1 MDIRAT
7 RKLNGQPSRARIAC
21 LHCRSRKVR
30 CTLAI
35 KGPPCTNC
43 QLDGL
48 ECVTCPKLRKRS
60 IHTSLAEDDIPSR
73 PIQEEK
79 ATQSY
84 DICTARNVQDDSL
97 KFCDLNGMNIFKR
110 QRTASGGHEGRLVE
124 GALSVDSCLDRS
136 MPTRD
141 VFYSYYSFLR
151 APNLGCLQ
159 SADRSFLE
167 AQESLHVPTGPIL
180 EAVMSRYF
188 LYVHPCLPVINEAEF
203 WPMLYQEASV
213 KSSFSL
219 LVFQAMIFAACSYIS
234 LADARKWGA
243 ESILEMRNSFYRRAK
258 FLYNFGVED
267 DRLCIAQALTLLT
280 YQSTGTDHL
289 SNTTWLGLAIQQ
301 AQLINAHLY
310 YRYPVQA
317 RYNRSDLKRLWWCL
331 IIRDRIVSLGM
342 RRPLQILPTHFD
354 VASRDPLMMDDLS
367 DEIHTSRVYDSET
380 KGMLCKIMTSLCRLA
395 VSLTN
400 VIMTLYPLD
409 PFPDGQGGGGQS
421 AEIASIDDIQSRLQ
435 YWATTHML
443 RPSPEDS
450 NCHPSVAFFKQLTA
464 LYFESARLALYQY
477 ISFRIHRNQRPDD
490 WPDLMDAVTAIHD
503 VVKRFVVDGTAGHLP
518 ISAVAYTALPQ
529 MVLNLNL
536 RLSSDTTTRRR
547 QENVLNIYMELNRQ
561 YVLRYDVSHVSTW
574 VNRIVRL
581 FELSL
586 SPIKPQ
592 LADLARRQ
600 KIFPGKD
607 CLYLLE
613 LEPELYFKI
622 SGMMDA
628 SMSTGQLALEYSG
641 TRLGF
646 PSQDV
651 SFSLSLGDF
660 SESPAAKSHEQPRQG
675 QILPLDENSVE
686 EEDEDA
692 YTMDLTSIEHL
703 SRGLGLFGE

>member
-1 MDIRAT
+1 
-7 RKLNGQPSRARIAC
+7 
-21 LHCRSRKVR
+21 
-30 CTLAI
+30 
-35 KGPPCTNC
+35 
-43 QLDGL
+43 
-48 ECVTCPKLRKRS
+48 
-60 IHTSLAEDDIPSR
+60 
-73 PIQEEK
+73 
-79 ATQSY
+79 
-84 DICTARNVQDDSL
+84 
-97 KFCDLNGMNIFKR
+97 
-110 QRTASGGHEGRLVE
+110 
-124 GALSVDSCLDRS
+124 
-136 MPTRD
+136 
-141 VFYSYYSFLR
+141 
-151 APNLGCLQ
+151 
-159 SADRSFLE
+159 
-167 AQESLHVPTGPIL
+167 
-180 EAVMSRYF
+180 MSRYF

-203 WPMLYQEASV
+203 WPMLNQEATG

-219 LVFQAMIFAACSYIS
+219 LVFQAMMFAACSYIS
-234 LADARKWGA
+234 LADAQKWGA

-258 FLYNFGVED
+258 FLYNFGVEND
-267 DRLCIAQALTLLT
+267 PLCIAQALTLLT
-280 YQSTGTDHL
+280 YQSSGTNHL

-301 AQLINAHLY
+301 AHLIHAHLY
-310 YRYPVQA
+310 HRCPVEGRYK
-317 RYNRSDLKRLWWCL
+317 RSELKRLWWCL

-342 RRPLQILPTHFD
+342 RRPLQILPTHFE
-354 VASRDPLMMDDLS
+354 VASRDPLLMDDLS
-367 DEIHTSRVYDSET
+367 DEIHTSQVYDSET
-380 KGMLCKIMTSLCRLA
+380 KEMLCKIMTSLCRLA

-409 PFPDGQGGGGQS
+409 PFPDGQG
-421 AEIASIDDIQSRLQ
+421 
-435 YWATTHML
+435 
-443 RPSPEDS
+443 
-450 NCHPSVAFFKQLTA
+450 VLTA

-536 RLSSDTTTRRR
+536 RLSSDTLTRRR
-547 QENVLNIYMELNRQ
+547 QENVLSIYMELNRQ

-581 FELSL
+581 FEMSL

-600 KIFPGKD
+600 RVFPGKD

-646 PSQDV
+646 PSQDL
-651 SFSLSLGDF
+651 SLSLFRGESSDF
-660 SESPAAKSHEQPRQG
+660 PAIDSLRQSELG
-675 QILPLDENSVE
+675 QILPLDEDTLE
-686 EEDEDA
+686 GEDEDPFEA
-692 YTMDLTSIEHL
+692 GTKREIGSLSRKQLDPNKDIVILTSPRKHPIFTKLLGILSLRWLLKHRSHTQYPITGYNTNHPNSPITISFMAVPEVELFWQASAKVMAGCQLLATILRDIENKQVFTNK
-703 SRGLGLFGE
+703 LGLLIEDLIDLQYTVSAKASEIAQNKTLVRQDIIQDRIWQVEDIFRGMLVGQEMTAVDPVLRPLLARQFEKAYEILDGILMTPLQRLKLELGPTKYVPVASLDWEERIEAGVLDVPW